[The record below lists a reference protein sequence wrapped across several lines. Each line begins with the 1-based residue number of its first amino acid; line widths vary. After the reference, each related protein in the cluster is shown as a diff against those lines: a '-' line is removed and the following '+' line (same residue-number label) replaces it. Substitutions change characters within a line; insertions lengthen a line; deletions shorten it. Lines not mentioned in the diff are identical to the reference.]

1 MPPPRGEWRF
11 PVSALGAG
19 ERLMAWRQLNRLLLD
34 AKRQLD
40 AGRYRLLKQMRLL
53 LAQSNSPFNNFY
65 QLRRGYRL
73 LNMLGRGGFAEV
85 WEVFDPLTCSVA
97 AAKLHVLSAVKKE
110 RERLKIVRRV
120 QNEIEIHK
128 DIRPHPF
135 IVEMKACFEMGN
147 DVLASILQA
156 LHYLKHQP
164 NGSIYHLDVKPGNV
178 LLQKGNCKL
187 ADFGLSCFVPRGET
201 RPFAGGGTLWYQPPE
216 CLLLQLHQHHLRQKQ
231 QQQQQQIPQQQQ
243 QQMAGEM
250 GREHVKG
257 ELASTEKQEQRLE
270 LLEVVPADEK
280 IDIWAVGCILFEMLF
295 NKCVDTVRKEISG
308 AVNGGGG
315 AIVAHFLLEH
325 IIAEA
330 KKGLVIPKGPRKI
343 SDGAEDLLYR
353 LLAYNPRERL
363 TLEEALAHDFLQ
375 RSSEEQ
381 GIADR
386 IEETLVALERLSV
399 GACLCSSAR
408 GQKVAAKAENLVQAV
423 VEPFFAHRGT
433 GEDIESTLTRQ
444 HMCDL

>member
-1 MPPPRGEWRF
+1 MAVAASECLPLQETAAPDCSGGQMQYSNISAIETAGAAAEAASHANGSAAARSASWGAEDAVPLILQDDQAAAAAAANGAVTIGRYTALLSAASAALDQEALQQLAWLDERRTDRPVVPPSQDPYRDGSFFTECLHLETTLFALLRAAGSENPPP
-11 PVSALGAG
+11 PDLTPNI
-19 ERLMAWRQLNRLLLD
+19 LHLNRLLLD

-147 DVLASILQA
+147 DVLASILQF
-156 LHYLKHQP
+156 
-164 NGSIYHLDVKPGNV
+164 
-178 LLQKGNCKL
+178 C
-187 ADFGLSCFVPRGET
+187 E
-201 RPFAGGGTLWYQPPE
+201 
-216 CLLLQLHQHHLRQKQ
+216 
-231 QQQQQQIPQQQQ
+231 
-243 QQMAGEM
+243 GEM

-295 NKCVDTVRKEISG
+295 NKRPFNRVPHQVSADPS
-308 AVNGGGG
+308 
-315 AIVAHFLLEH
+315 EH

-343 SDGAEDLLYR
+343 SDGAEVGDDR
-353 LLAYNPRERL
+353 L
-363 TLEEALAHDFLQ
+363 
-375 RSSEEQ
+375 
-381 GIADR
+381 
-386 IEETLVALERLSV
+386 
-399 GACLCSSAR
+399 
-408 GQKVAAKAENLVQAV
+408 
-423 VEPFFAHRGT
+423 
-433 GEDIESTLTRQ
+433 Q
-444 HMCDL
+444 HPPWRH